1 MSLNNNAAYIP
12 SSSLQSAFSQH
23 VQHLLHVSPEERAI
37 LAARLQAEL
46 RELRQREQLYV
57 EKRRELQEL
66 EAAFRRRMDERVQ
79 MENKYKEKT
88 KRNLQ
93 VIQDLDKQI
102 NDQQAIVNTNSGD
115 NDNLSGQVQE
125 KEARVAEREGEIRA
139 VRE

>member
-1 MSLNNNAAYIP
+1 
-12 SSSLQSAFSQH
+12 
-23 VQHLLHVSPEERAI
+23 VSPEERAI

-88 KRNLQ
+88 KRN
-93 VIQDLDKQI
+93 
-102 NDQQAIVNTNSGD
+102 
-115 NDNLSGQVQE
+115 
-125 KEARVAEREGEIRA
+125 
-139 VRE
+139 

>member
-1 MSLNNNAAYIP
+1 M
-12 SSSLQSAFSQH
+12 
-23 VQHLLHVSPEERAI
+23 SPEERAI

-88 KRNLQ
+88 KRN
-93 VIQDLDKQI
+93 
-102 NDQQAIVNTNSGD
+102 
-115 NDNLSGQVQE
+115 
-125 KEARVAEREGEIRA
+125 
-139 VRE
+139 